1 MARRTTKKGSRKK
14 EVSTSQ
20 GFSVDRG
27 SGLIDKLQD
36 DLQNNQS
43 FLNLV
48 LGALIVIVLG
58 VILFNYFNKPEGDL
72 GPTQTSEED
81 QSDDVAK
88 EDLPGNYTVKEGDTL
103 FSIAQHYYD
112 NGYKYPELVKANELE
127 NEDQISA
134 GQVIKI
140 PKLDDITAASPSP
153 KASETASPAPS
164 TSTAPSPSSQGQI
177 GTSVG
182 EKGAMIQNPWGTP
195 ISSDSYTVQAG
206 DWLSIIAGRA
216 YGDIMQYQKI
226 AQANNIQNPNLIEIG
241 QTLKLPR

>member
-1 MARRTTKKGSRKK
+1 VARRTTKKGSRKK
-14 EVSTSQ
+14 EDTTSQ
-20 GFSVDRG
+20 GFSVDSG
-27 SGLIDKLQD
+27 GLIDKLQD

-72 GPTQTSEED
+72 GPTQQAEEE
-81 QSDDVAK
+81 QTGDVSK
-88 EDLPGNYTVKEGDTL
+88 ENLPGNYTVKEGDTL
-103 FSIAQHYYD
+103 FSIAQNYYD
-112 NGYKYPELVKANELE
+112 DGYKYPELVKANELE

-140 PKLDDITAASPSP
+140 PKLDSLTASPSP
-153 KASETASPAPS
+153 EASETASPTPG
-164 TSTAPSPSSQGQI
+164 TSATPSPSPQGQ
-177 GTSVG
+177 TDAPAG
-182 EKGAMIQNPWGTP
+182 EKGAIIQNPWGTP
-195 ISSDSYTVQAG
+195 ISGDSYTVQQG
-206 DWLSIIAGRA
+206 DWLSTISGRA